1 MTQQNS
7 VVDRTG
13 QSSSLK
19 KRMFIG
25 AGIAL
30 VLIIVF
36 LSGVNHPNPQ
46 WGRLWMIK
54 PLLVV
59 TLAGAMGGLYTY
71 YLQTLLGA
79 NGQRRIIIALLSIL
93 GFIVAIWLGSVLGLN
108 GTLWN

>member
-1 MTQQNS
+1 MTQPNT
-7 VVDRTG
+7 VVNKPS
-13 QSSSLK
+13 QSSSLTRRK
-19 KRMFIG
+19 FIG

-30 VLIIVF
+30 VLIILF
-36 LSGVNHPNPQ
+36 LSGVKQPNPA
-46 WGRLWMIK
+46 WGKLWMIK

-59 TLAGAMGGLYTY
+59 TLAGALGGLYTY

-79 NGQRRIIIALLSIL
+79 NGQRRILIAVLSIL

>member
-19 KRMFIG
+19 KKMFIG

-30 VLIIVF
+30 VLITLF
-36 LSGVNHPNPQ
+36 LSGVKHPNPQ